1 MFMWLYDIW
10 EARHHRITPLRKLE
24 LEIIELKKSLDV
36 KNKQII
42 NIYELLETL
51 TNESKAKMNLN
62 EKQVKF
68 NLDENNSNV
77 QQEVNDGET
86 ETNNIS

>member
-1 MFMWLYDIW
+1 MFMWLFDIL
-10 EARHHRITPLRKLE
+10 EARLHRITPLRKLE

-51 TNESKAKMNLN
+51 TNESKTKMKLN
-62 EKQVKF
+62 EEHVNF

-77 QQEVNDGET
+77 QQKDNDATT
-86 ETNNIS
+86 ETYSI

>member
-36 KNKQII
+36 KNMQII

-51 TNESKAKMNLN
+51 TNESKTKMKLN
-62 EKQVKF
+62 EEHVNF

-77 QQEVNDGET
+77 QQKDNDATT
-86 ETNNIS
+86 ETYSI

>member
-36 KNKQII
+36 KNKHII

-86 ETNNIS
+86 ETNNI